1 MNIDLDINNYN
12 YQDLLNIFKINNGY
26 SPENISKINDHCK
39 LVQQNFS
46 NDIYTFYLKAYQ
58 IVKCIYNIFNNNNNN
73 SITNFDDNDKIN
85 FYVNKI
91 KKIKSFEKLDDEIII
106 NNILNINTKEP
117 SISYKDINNKTLLN
131 EPTYNLSGRV
141 NPDLNGKNITNIIV
155 DTFPNSL
162 APGELN
168 SIKRITLS
176 QNFNFNSCFRHNYYT
191 SSSTDFQYLLP
202 CEIKNVVS
210 LRLASIEIPNVWY
223 LFSHKQK
230 NNTFSICVK
239 LNGIIEKYNIVIHD
253 GNYDNE
259 SLQDYLNN
267 TFFYQSGLDNL
278 LKYIRFS
285 IDPFNFK
292 TKFEIID
299 DMDIDCSLTFSLAF
313 IEDINDNVMNTAGW
327 ILGFRLPNY
336 LEISECIFS
345 EGLFDGSS
353 DRYIYFI
360 LNDYQYNTNSTNIV
374 FFDKSSMEE
383 NILAKI
389 PMINGK
395 LSLII
400 DDNNNPLTK
409 TRKYNGP
416 VNIKKIHIK
425 ILDKFGNVIDLNN
438 MDFSF
443 TIEVEILYE
452 SFNFKDILA

>member
-73 SITNFDDNDKIN
+73 NNSIINFDDNDKIN

-313 IEDINDNVMNTAGW
+313 IEDINDNIETCDIQIETNKKK
-327 ILGFRLPNY
+327 LK
-336 LEISECIFS
+336 
-345 EGLFDGSS
+345 FDQ
-353 DRYIYFI
+353 
-360 LNDYQYNTNSTNIV
+360 N
-374 FFDKSSMEE
+374 
-383 NILAKI
+383 
-389 PMINGK
+389 
-395 LSLII
+395 
-400 DDNNNPLTK
+400 
-409 TRKYNGP
+409 
-416 VNIKKIHIK
+416 
-425 ILDKFGNVIDLNN
+425 LD
-438 MDFSF
+438 
-443 TIEVEILYE
+443 
-452 SFNFKDILA
+452 